1 MNRPTSRTLLAA
13 LALLVVLGAAL
24 AAGCTSGA
32 PAGGAATAVA
42 TGTPAT
48 AESTAAA
55 GVTGG
60 AGSAAVNAVGHE
72 RLAPFV
78 PRSAGAWKL
87 DGEPQGLTMKD
98 SEGRDYTWVTGEY
111 RKSGSEDAQ
120 GSLAITDNGVAT
132 SPLKQQWQ
140 TFASLDTTEMSMKQ
154 VTVKGQPAWRIE
166 QKQSNEHSIMVLVG
180 DRIMVWVQ
188 VTDGTGADLDAL
200 VDAIDFAGIA
210 AVK

>member
-1 MNRPTSRTLLAA
+1 MNRSTSRTLLAA

-32 PAGGAATAVA
+32 PAGGAATAAA
-42 TGTPAT
+42 TGAPAT
-48 AESTAAA
+48 AESTAVA

-60 AGSAAVNAVGHE
+60 AAAVNAVGHE

-111 RKSGSEDAQ
+111 RKSGSEDVQ

-140 TFASLDTTEMSMKQ
+140 SFASLDTTEMSMKQ

>member
-32 PAGGAATAVA
+32 PSGGAATAAA
-42 TGTPAT
+42 TGAPAT
-48 AESTAAA
+48 AESTAVA

-60 AGSAAVNAVGHE
+60 AGAAVNAVGHE

-140 TFASLDTTEMSMKQ
+140 SFASLDTTEMSMKQ
-154 VTVKGQPAWRIE
+154 VTIKGQPAWRIE